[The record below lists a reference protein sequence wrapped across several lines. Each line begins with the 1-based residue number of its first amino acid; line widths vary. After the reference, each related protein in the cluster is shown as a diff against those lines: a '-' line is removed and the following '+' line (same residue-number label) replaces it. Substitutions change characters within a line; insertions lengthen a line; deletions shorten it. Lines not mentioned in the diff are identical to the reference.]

1 MKDPD
6 CNCSSEV
13 IWRYIDRE
21 LSARDMAGVSER
33 IRSCDTCRGM
43 YEEQALLARSLSSG
57 FVDSPFGGHSALHGA
72 LFHSAKEFRAV
83 L

>member
-43 YEEQALLARSLSSG
+43 YEEQVIAYEPPEPGQEVCELCHSG
-57 FVDSPFGGHSALHGA
+57 ADNDKMLGNLGQ
-72 LFHSAKEFRAV
+72 
-83 L
+83 